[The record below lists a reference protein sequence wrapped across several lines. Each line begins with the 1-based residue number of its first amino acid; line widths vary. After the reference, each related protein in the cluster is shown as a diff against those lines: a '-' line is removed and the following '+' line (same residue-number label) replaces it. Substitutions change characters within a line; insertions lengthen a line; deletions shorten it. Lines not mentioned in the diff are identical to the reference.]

1 MNDKEIIEKIN
12 TLKKERRAIILAH
25 NYERDEVQ
33 RIADHTGDSLGLSRL
48 AAKVDENVIV
58 FCGVHFMAE
67 SASILA
73 PEKTIL
79 LPDAGAGCPMA
90 DMITAADVREL
101 KKQHPDALVLAY
113 VNTSAEVKAETDI
126 CCTSSNALTVVE
138 SLPKDQEIIF
148 IPDKYLAHWI
158 SRKTGRTFITW
169 QGYCPTHAKILPEDL
184 QAQKDAHPNAVVLA
198 HPECPPAVLDLSD
211 EVLSTTGILN
221 SAKNSSA
228 KEFIIATELGV
239 LYSLRE
245 DNPGKTFYPASKH
258 ALCPNMKKITLEK
271 IMWSLERMQPEVRVP
286 EELRIKAWKAV
297 DRMVAIG

>member
-1 MNDKEIIEKIN
+1 MNDQAIIEKID
-12 TLKKERRAIILAH
+12 TLKKERRAVILAH
-25 NYERDEVQ
+25 NYQRDEVQ
-33 RIADHTGDSLGLSRL
+33 RIADYTGDSLGLARV
-48 AAKVDENVIV
+48 AAKADADVIV

-79 LPDAGAGCPMA
+79 LPDIAAGCPMA

-101 KKQHPDALVLAY
+101 KKNHPGALVLAY

-126 CCTSSNALTVVE
+126 CCTSSNALKVVE
-138 SLPKDQEIIF
+138 SLPQDQEIIF
-148 IPDKYLAHWI
+148 IPDKYLAHWV
-158 SRKTGRTFITW
+158 SRKTGRKFITW
-169 QGYCPTHAKILPEDL
+169 EGYCPTHAKILPEDV
-184 QAQKDAHPNAVVLA
+184 QAQKAAHPDAVVLA
-198 HPECPPAVLDLSD
+198 HPECPAAVLDLAD

-228 KEFIIATELGV
+228 QEFIIATEHGV
-239 LYSLRE
+239 LYSLCK
-245 DNPGKTFYPASKH
+245 DNPGKKFYSASKH
-258 ALCPNMKKITLEK
+258 ALCPNMKKTTLEK

>member
-1 MNDKEIIEKIN
+1 MNDKEIIGKIN

-48 AAKVDENVIV
+48 AAKVDANVIV

-73 PEKTIL
+73 PAKTIL

-90 DMITAADVREL
+90 DMITAADVRKL
-101 KKQHPDALVLAY
+101 KKQHPNALVLAY

-169 QGYCPTHAKILPEDL
+169 QGYCPTHSNILPEDL
-184 QAQKDAHPNAVVLA
+184 QAQKDTHPGAIVLA
-198 HPECPPAVLDLSD
+198 HPECPPAVLDLAD

-245 DNPGKTFYPASKH
+245 DNPAKTFYPASKN
-258 ALCPNMKKITLEK
+258 ALCSNMKKITLEK
-271 IMWSLERMQPEVRVP
+271 IMLSLERMQPEVRVP
-286 EELRIKAWKAV
+286 EELRLKAWKAV

>member
-1 MNDKEIIEKIN
+1 MNDQAIIEKID
-12 TLKKERRAIILAH
+12 TLKKERRAVILAH
-25 NYERDEVQ
+25 NYQRDEVQ
-33 RIADHTGDSLGLSRL
+33 RIADYTGDSLGLARV
-48 AAKVDENVIV
+48 AAKADADVIV

-79 LPDAGAGCPMA
+79 LPDVAAGCPMA

-101 KKQHPDALVLAY
+101 KKNHPGALVLAY

-126 CCTSSNALTVVE
+126 CCTSSNALKVVE
-138 SLPKDQEIIF
+138 SLPQDQEIIF
-148 IPDKYLAHWI
+148 IPDKYLAHWV
-158 SRKTGRTFITW
+158 SRKTGRKFITW
-169 QGYCPTHAKILPEDL
+169 EGYCPTHAKILPEDV
-184 QAQKDAHPNAVVLA
+184 QAQKAAHPDAVVLA
-198 HPECPPAVLDLSD
+198 HPECPAAVLDLAD

-228 KEFIIATELGV
+228 QEFIIATEHGV
-239 LYSLRE
+239 LYSLCK
-245 DNPGKTFYPASKH
+245 DNPGKKFYSASKH
-258 ALCPNMKKITLEK
+258 ALCPNMKKTTLEK

>member
-1 MNDKEIIEKIN
+1 MNDREIIEKIN
-12 TLKKERRAIILAH
+12 TLKKERRAVILAH

-33 RIADHTGDSLGLSRL
+33 HLADHTGDSLGLSRL
-48 AAKVDENVIV
+48 AAKVDADVIV

-79 LPDAGAGCPMA
+79 LPDAAAGCPMA
-90 DMITAADVREL
+90 DMITAEDVRAL
-101 KKQHPDALVLAY
+101 KKQHPGALVLAY

-126 CCTSSNALTVVE
+126 CCTSSNALKVVE
-138 SLPKDQEIIF
+138 SLPEDQEIIF
-148 IPDKYLAHWI
+148 IPDKYLAHWV
-158 SRKTGRTFITW
+158 SRKTGRSFITW
-169 QGYCPTHAKILPEDL
+169 EGYCPTHAKILPEDIK
-184 QAQKDAHPNAVVLA
+184 AQKKAHPGAVVLA
-198 HPECPPAVLDLSD
+198 HPECPAAVLDLAD

-228 KEFIIATELGV
+228 KEFIIATEHGV
-239 LYSLRE
+239 LYSLRK
-245 DNPGKTFYPASKH
+245 DNPDKKFYAASKH

-286 EELRIKAWKAV
+286 EELRVKAWKAV

>member
-1 MNDKEIIEKIN
+1 MNDTELIERIN
-12 TLKKERRAIILAH
+12 TLKKERGAVILAH
-25 NYERDEVQ
+25 NYQRDEVQ

-48 AAKVDENVIV
+48 AAQVDADVIV

-79 LPDAGAGCPMA
+79 LPDVHAGCPMA
-90 DMITAADVREL
+90 DMITGADVREL
-101 KKQHPDALVLAY
+101 KKEHPGALVLAY

-126 CCTSSNALTVVE
+126 CCTSSNALKVVE
-138 SLPKDQEIIF
+138 SLPEDQEIIF
-148 IPDKYLAHWI
+148 IPDKYLAHWV

-169 QGYCPTHAKILPEDL
+169 EGYCPTHAKILPEDV
-184 QAQKDAHPNAVVLA
+184 QAQKAAHPDAVVLA
-198 HPECPPAVLDLSD
+198 HPECPAAVLDLAD

-221 SAKNSSA
+221 SAKNSPA
-228 KEFIIATELGV
+228 TEFIIATEHGI

-245 DNPGKTFYPASKH
+245 NNPGKKFYFASKH

-286 EELRIKAWKAV
+286 EELRVKAWKAV